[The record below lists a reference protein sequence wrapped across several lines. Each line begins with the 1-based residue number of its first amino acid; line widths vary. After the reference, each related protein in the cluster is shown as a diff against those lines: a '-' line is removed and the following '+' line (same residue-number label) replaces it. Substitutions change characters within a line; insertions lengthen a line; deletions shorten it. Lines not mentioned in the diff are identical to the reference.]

1 MNQHSPSD
9 TQMSDEDLQDLVAS
23 NDTGGRNP
31 TNNNVLK
38 LMAGVA
44 LAWSLFQIWIAS
56 PLPFTIGWGVFS
68 SSEARSIHLG
78 FALFLGFLAY
88 SAF

>member
-44 LAWSLFQIWIAS
+44 LVWSLFQIWIAS
-56 PLPFTIGWGVFS
+56 PLPFTIG
-68 SSEARSIHLG
+68 
-78 FALFLGFLAY
+78 
-88 SAF
+88 